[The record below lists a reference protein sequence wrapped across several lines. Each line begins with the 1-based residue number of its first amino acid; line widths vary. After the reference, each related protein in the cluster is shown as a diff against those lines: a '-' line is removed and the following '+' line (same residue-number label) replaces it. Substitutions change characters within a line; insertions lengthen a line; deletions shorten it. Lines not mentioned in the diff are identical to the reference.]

1 MANLLICILLV
12 VCQVSGQGY
21 DDYGSYDDDR
31 YIASTSDRSISDM
44 VRSFPYLS
52 EVQSVCIATNSI
64 LYLYKVVFEICN
76 KLIPPI

>member
-12 VCQVSGQGY
+12 VCQVWGQGY

-31 YIASTSDRSISDM
+31 YIASTADRSISDM

-52 EVQSVCIATNSI
+52 EVQFVCIATNSI
-64 LYLYKVVFEICN
+64 LYIRLYLKYVIN
-76 KLIPPI
+76 